1 MTVLTFGVVTEI
13 IGQSNLTI
21 EGVPSTEEL
30 TKKLE
35 AQFPRLK
42 SINYAI
48 AVNKR
53 LIKAPTP
60 LDNNATVAL
69 LPPFSGG

>member
-13 IGQSNLTI
+13 IGQSNFTV
-21 EGVPSTEEL
+21 EDVPSTEEL

-35 AQFPRLK
+35 VQFPRLK

-48 AVNKR
+48 AVNKQ
-53 LIKAPTP
+53 IVQSPTS
-60 LDNNATVAL
+60 LDSNATVAL